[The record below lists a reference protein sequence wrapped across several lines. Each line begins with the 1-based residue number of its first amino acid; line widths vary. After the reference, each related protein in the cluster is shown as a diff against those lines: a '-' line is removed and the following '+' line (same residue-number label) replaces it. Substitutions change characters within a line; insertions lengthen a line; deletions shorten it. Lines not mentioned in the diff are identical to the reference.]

1 MNLRQRLLRAEA
13 AANLAAAPPA
23 TPAVTEAEVSALPPT
38 VQRYLRFMG
47 VGGRPPDRSFRACFR
62 GRFRLRPRQ
71 RWMPLEAW
79 QYNSSVEVARIFHM
93 RVRWA
98 GVIPM
103 VGTDT
108 YIRGRGHMQGKLL
121 DMLTVADGQ
130 GPEFDIG
137 ELATYLN
144 DAVLLAPSM
153 LLGSATWSE
162 VDDRCFDVTL
172 ADKGLAVAARISVDH
187 QGAPSDFSTTD
198 RYAALPGGPVRARW
212 TTPIAGWEMVGDR
225 PIPTGGSAV
234 WHLSDGP
241 FTYAEGR
248 FVPGSVEYDVAPGTS
263 RQLP

>member
-1 MNLRQRLLRAEA
+1 MNLHERLLRAEA
-13 AANLAAAPPA
+13 AAHLAADPPANLA
-23 TPAVTEAEVSALPPT
+23 VTGEEVSALPPT

-47 VGGRPPDRSFRACFR
+47 VVGRPPDWSFRARFR

-79 QYNSSVEVARIFHM
+79 QYNSAVDVARIFHM

-98 GVIPM
+98 GVVPM
-103 VGTDT
+103 VATDT
-108 YIRGRGHMQGKLL
+108 YIRGRGHMRGKLL
-121 DMLTVADGQ
+121 DVLTVADGQ

-144 DAVLLAPSM
+144 DAILVAPSM

-162 VDDRCFDVTL
+162 VDDRSFEVTL
-172 ADKGLAVAARISVDH
+172 ADAGLTATARVSVNER
-187 QGAPSDFSTTD
+187 GAPSDFSPTD

-212 TTPIAGWEMVGDR
+212 TTPVAGWQMVGDR
-225 PIPTGGSAV
+225 PFPTGGSAV

-241 FTYAEGR
+241 FIYAERR
-248 FVPGSVEYDVAPGTS
+248 FVPGSVEYNVAPGRS
-263 RQLP
+263 GRQL